1 MTEYVTL
8 DEIKSQVLV
17 DKWFTDDDDYLISL
31 RSAAEDIVSNEID
44 MSLNQAAAQNNGV
57 LPNGLKMAIL
67 LIVDYFYSSNRGSE
81 QTDIPPAFLHLCAIY
96 RNWGSTR

>member
-1 MTEYVTL
+1 M
-8 DEIKSQVLV
+8 V

-31 RSAAEDIVSNEID
+31 RSVAEDIVSNEID
-44 MSLNQAAAQNNGV
+44 MPLYQAVAQNNGV

-67 LIVDYFYSSNRGSE
+67 LIIDYFYSSNRGSE

>member
-31 RSAAEDIVSNEID
+31 RSVAEDIVSKEID
-44 MSLNQAAAQNNGV
+44 MH
-57 LPNGLKMAIL
+57 KMKILQDINLRIIL
-67 LIVDYFYSSNRGSE
+67 LKI
-81 QTDIPPAFLHLCAIY
+81 
-96 RNWGSTR
+96 